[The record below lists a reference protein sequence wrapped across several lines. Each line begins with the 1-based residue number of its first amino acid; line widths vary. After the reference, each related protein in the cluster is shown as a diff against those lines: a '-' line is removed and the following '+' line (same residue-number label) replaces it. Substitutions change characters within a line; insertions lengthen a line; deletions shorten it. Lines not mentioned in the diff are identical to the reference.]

1 VTSVADV
8 DPRIERSRRVVL
20 AAALELL
27 GEQGYGGLTIEAVAA
42 RAGVGKST
50 IYRHWEG
57 KLALVEDAFRTLKFV
72 ENPPVGGTVR
82 ERVTAMLTQ
91 VATKLSDSTWSSCM
105 PALIDAAERDDQV
118 REVHNALFEERRAVL
133 VGLLE
138 EGVSSGELPAGTD
151 LVLVA
156 ETLIGP
162 LIVRRLLTSRP
173 MDPAGV
179 PALVTLVLGPGEG
192 APPSNR

>member
-1 VTSVADV
+1 MTSVIEG
-8 DPRIERSRRVVL
+8 DPRVERSRRVVL

-27 GEQGYGGLTIEAVAA
+27 GEEGYGGLTIEAVAA

-91 VATKLSDSTWSSCM
+91 VATKLADSTWSSCM
-105 PALIDAAERDDQV
+105 PALIDAAERDAQV
-118 REVHNALFEERRAVL
+118 REVHNALFEERRSVL
-133 VGLLE
+133 VDLLVD
-138 EGVSSGELPAGTD
+138 GVTSGELPRGSD
-151 LVLVA
+151 VVLIA

-173 MDPAGV
+173 MDPADV
-179 PALVTLVLGPGEG
+179 PALVDLLLLRG
-192 APPSNR
+192 